1 MNWPISWRGMGAH
14 AKADGSHDVRAAQ
27 RMIMSGK
34 LKSKESLVMRKAIAD
49 SSIRYDEAGNP
60 ALLKASE
67 KGRIDALSATVIA
80 AGLAEIHGQRQR
92 RRWRYA
98 GTA

>member
-1 MNWPISWRGMGAH
+1 
-14 AKADGSHDVRAAQ
+14 
-27 RMIMSGK
+27 
-34 LKSKESLVMRKAIAD
+34 MRKAIAD